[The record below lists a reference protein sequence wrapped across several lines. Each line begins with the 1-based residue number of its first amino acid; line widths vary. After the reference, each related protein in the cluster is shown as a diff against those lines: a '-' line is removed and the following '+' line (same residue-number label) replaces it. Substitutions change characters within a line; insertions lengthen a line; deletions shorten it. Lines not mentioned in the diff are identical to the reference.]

1 MLSTEESLN
10 FSIKNCKLHYFK
22 VNVVHITA
30 TSKNAADDKIRQS
43 LRRFSDTHSPP
54 ATVVLVSCKYRGDIK
69 CWYFLYAAEKNENP
83 DVLNIS
89 FMYIVVLI
97 IEGCLVLNRKDF
109 FFSWH

>member
-10 FSIKNCKLHYFK
+10 FSIKKCKIHYFK

-69 CWYFLYAAEKNENP
+69 CWYFLSAAEMNENP
-83 DVLNIS
+83 DVLNI
-89 FMYIVVLI
+89 LI
-97 IEGCLVLNRKDF
+97 SHSCTLLY
-109 FFSWH
+109 

>member
-1 MLSTEESLN
+1 MLSTEEGLN
-10 FSIKNCKLHYFK
+10 FSIKKCKLHYFK

-69 CWYFLYAAEKNENP
+69 YWYFLSAAEKNENP
-83 DVLNIS
+83 DVLNI
-89 FMYIVVLI
+89 LI
-97 IEGCLVLNRKDF
+97 SHSCTLLF
-109 FFSWH
+109 

>member
-54 ATVVLVSCKYRGDIK
+54 ATVVLVSCKYRGNIK
-69 CWYFLYAAEKNENP
+69 C
-83 DVLNIS
+83 
-89 FMYIVVLI
+89 
-97 IEGCLVLNRKDF
+97 
-109 FFSWH
+109 